1 MRNWRWNVKLKS
13 LLYDV
18 GNPCSHQITAFQQ
31 EARLHF
37 FWPRLIFVDWEY
49 QFAFCQCIINS
60 GAAFLPPAGLTSPSP
75 SIQVWRS
82 AQLRVTSVILSL
94 FVVSASALV
103 AGRHGGAIQ
112 LQCTT
117 IHRYLLKYLHRY
129 LHWYLQRLFRHMVPD
144 AQCPQLSQFL
154 MFSLGSNLEIYFV

>member
-37 FWPRLIFVDWEY
+37 FWPRLIFVDWDY

-60 GAAFLPPAGLTSPSP
+60 GAAFLPPAALTSPSP

-94 FVVSASALV
+94 FVVSASALHWW
-103 AGRHGGAIQ
+103 RGGTAEQ
-112 LQCTT
+112 SSCSAPQWGV

-129 LHWYLQRLFRHMVPD
+129 LHLYLQRLFRHMVAD
-144 AQCPQLSQFL
+144 
-154 MFSLGSNLEIYFV
+154 GDII

>member
-37 FWPRLIFVDWEY
+37 FWPRLIFVDWDY

-82 AQLRVTSVILSL
+82 AQLLRSVWLPWYYLCLWSRPRPWWRGGTAEQSSC
-94 FVVSASALV
+94 SAPQWGV
-103 AGRHGGAIQ
+103 
-112 LQCTT
+112 
-117 IHRYLLKYLHRY
+117 IHRYLLEYLHRH
-129 LHWYLQRLFRHMVPD
+129 LHLYLQRLSRHMVAD
-144 AQCPQLSQFL
+144 
-154 MFSLGSNLEIYFV
+154 GDII